1 MLAAAAATY
10 LFADNYLALATTVVC
25 MIIFALS
32 LDLVVGYA
40 GIDTLGHA
48 AFFGVGAYAAGLY
61 ALHLSSEPISG
72 LLVAAVAAAVVGLFS
87 GLLVLRTRGLSL
99 VMLTLAVASVLHE
112 AANAAKSITGGADGL
127 SGFTIAPVFGVF
139 AFDLYGRTAFLYG
152 VVVLAVVFAL
162 CRVVVASTFGLTIR
176 GIKENPMRM
185 RLLGVPIMAR
195 LVTVYVLSAALAGVA
210 GALSA
215 QVTGVAA
222 LDSLGFLL
230 SGNVLIMLIVGGT
243 GRLYGA
249 VVGAIVFVVFAD
261 RAAAVD
267 PVDWLFALGLL
278 LILAV
283 RFAPDGLV
291 GLASRLRVRR

>member
-1 MLAAAAATY
+1 MTPRAAPTSLAAQPAGLAELAMLAAAAATY
-10 LFADNYLALATTVVC
+10 LFADTYLALATTAVC

-40 GIDTLGHA
+40 GINTLGHA
-48 AFFGVGAYAAGLY
+48 AFFGIGAYAAGLY

-72 LLVAAVAAAVVGLFS
+72 LIVAAVAAAVVGLLS

-99 VMLTLAVASVLHE
+99 VMLTLAVASVVRE
-112 AANAAKSITGGADGL
+112 AANAGKSITGGAAGL
-127 SGFTIAPVFGVF
+127 SGFAIAPIFGVF

-222 LDSLGFLL
+222 LEQF
-230 SGNVLIMLIVGGT
+230 
-243 GRLYGA
+243 
-249 VVGAIVFVVFAD
+249 
-261 RAAAVD
+261 
-267 PVDWLFALGLL
+267 GL
-278 LILAV
+278 
-283 RFAPDGLV
+283 PP
-291 GLASRLRVRR
+291 LR